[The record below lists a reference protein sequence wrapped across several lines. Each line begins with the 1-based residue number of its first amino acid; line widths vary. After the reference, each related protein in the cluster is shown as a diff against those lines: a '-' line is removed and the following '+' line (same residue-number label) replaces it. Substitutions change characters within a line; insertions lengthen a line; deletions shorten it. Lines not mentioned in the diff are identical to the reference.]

1 MFHLI
6 MKTCLLKD
14 FSVNNFKFQNTVSHS
29 ICIYMKTVK
38 VSQEKGLR
46 KGALVTQDHS
56 KARKQIQSESVSTY
70 LVNPENT

>member
-1 MFHLI
+1 
-6 MKTCLLKD
+6 
-14 FSVNNFKFQNTVSHS
+14 
-29 ICIYMKTVK
+29 MKTVK

-46 KGALVTQDHS
+46 KGELVTQDHS